1 MSCEHK
7 QSTIGGDN
15 VASRPRT
22 LLSRYLIGD
31 EDDDP
36 SVVTSTLKSTS
47 IDEDFEKQ
55 TREELNCI
63 QVISPRVDSMPNLG
77 VVNSGEN
84 ALGALKDIS
93 ERLSSSTK
101 MAATIKTVKE
111 ATDEPNASN
120 IMKVNI
126 WSDDTIGTGA
136 PKKSQYRITFEII
149 KARIVDTAANGSN
162 SNNNFVASRRSSR
175 YVSYTILV
183 KRMPGLDSNPAVIER
198 RYSDFYTFYSALKR
212 RHPALLKDVPFPRK
226 IFLGN
231 FSPDIISERCQAFKT
246 FLTFCLSV
254 PEIRAS
260 REFAI
265 FLYHSE
271 LREAK
276 RHMVQINLE
285 EAGFIFENIYH
296 LLEKLNTLEGRPNA
310 QLVHTACCLV
320 GCYNAIDNSA
330 EARLY
335 AERTFEMLAESSTLV
350 TPMNCETGMNGT
362 TSQVNNLYESVELVL
377 PLILLSLRL
386 CWFQGARKVALENIV
401 EELCQRRGLP
411 RNFDS
416 QPSLLERLLKK
427 DFQTIIEN

>member
-1 MSCEHK
+1 MSCEPK
-7 QSTIGGDN
+7 QSTGGGGDN

-31 EDDDP
+31 EDDEL
-36 SVVTSTLKSTS
+36 SAVATTLKKTA
-47 IDEDFEKQ
+47 IDEDFERQ

-63 QVISPRVDSMPNLG
+63 QVISPRVDSMPSLG
-77 VVNSGEN
+77 AGGN
-84 ALGALKDIS
+84 ALEALRDIS
-93 ERLSSSTK
+93 GRIAPATTTTATVEDAPAEPTNTSSP
-101 MAATIKTVKE
+101 A
-111 ATDEPNASN
+111 
-120 IMKVNI
+120 KVNI

-149 KARIVDTAANGSN
+149 KARIVDAAATGS
-162 SNNNFVASRRSSR
+162 NNFVASRRSSR

-183 KRMPGLDSNPAVIER
+183 KRVPGLDSNPAVIER
-198 RYSDFYTFYSALKR
+198 RYSDFYTFYSAIKR

-231 FSPDIISERCQAFKT
+231 FAPDIISERCQAFKT
-246 FLTFCLSV
+246 FLAFCLSV

-260 REFAI
+260 REFAT

-276 RHMVQINLE
+276 RHMTQINLE
-285 EAGFIFENIYH
+285 EAGFVFENIYH
-296 LLEKLNTLEGRPNA
+296 LLEKLHTLEGRPNA

-330 EARLY
+330 EARVY
-335 AERTFEMLAESSTLV
+335 AERTFEMLAESPTLV
-350 TPMNCETGMNGT
+350 TPINGETDANGT
-362 TSQVNNLYESVELVL
+362 TSQVINLYESVELVL

-386 CWFQGARKVALENIV
+386 CWFTGARKVALENKV

-427 DFQTIIEN
+427 DFQPVLEL